1 MSNTNQTVENTTVVE
16 NPVVATDIA
25 DTAPKMP
32 TETSDEPIDLSDSI
46 TNLLS
51 TTNLMVIFGFL
62 GVYIGISYF
71 MKPGQVV
78 AGDTQSKGS
87 GLLINI
93 LFFAII
99 AYILYYAFVS
109 FKKRGSTVSSE
120 VVGSFTDFVDDPS
133 SILIVIFVLV
143 GLYVVSYLSGLS
155 MTQGDKPIAISMIE
169 TTAWLLLIVLLFVD
183 FFKYVFG
190 VSFEELFDK
199 IKAFFRGE
207 EDKVEEKAE
216 TDIPAVKC
224 EADKSE
230 PTDPDAEVFNVSNNL
245 YTYDDAQAICKSY
258 DAKMATYDQ
267 VEQAY
272 NNGAEWCNYGWSD
285 GQMALF
291 PTQKNTWKEL
301 QSRDVGECNES
312 KKVGNN
318 CGRPGINGGY
328 IANPY
333 VRFGVNCFGKKP
345 KPNEKELKQ
354 MTANE
359 TQIYPMTPNEKKL
372 EKKVDFW
379 KKNGNKYLE
388 LNSYNTKKW
397 TQKNSSPS
405 DTTATPT
412 TSSSP

>member
-1 MSNTNQTVENTTVVE
+1 MSNTNQTVAETPTTS
-16 NPVVATDIA
+16 P
-25 DTAPKMP
+25 P
-32 TETSDEPIDLSDSI
+32 TEASAETADFSGTIKE
-46 TNLLS
+46 LLS

-71 MKPGQVV
+71 MKPGGNGQVV
-78 AGDTQSKGS
+78 AGDSQPKGS
-87 GLLINI
+87 SLLIDI

-99 AYILYYAFVS
+99 AYILYYAFIS
-109 FKKRGSTVSSE
+109 FQNSDSTVSSQ
-120 VVGSFTDFVDDPS
+120 VIGSFTDFVDNPS

-155 MTQGDKPIAISMIE
+155 MAQGNKPISISMIE
-169 TTAWLLLIVLLFVD
+169 SIAWLLLIVLLFVD

-190 VSFEELFDK
+190 VSFEDLFDK
-199 IKAFFRGE
+199 IKAFFQGE
-207 EDKVEEKAE
+207 EKKVEEEE
-216 TDIPAVKC
+216 TEVEATKC
-224 EADKSE
+224 DSDKTE
-230 PTDPDAEVFNVSNNL
+230 PDDPNAEVFNVSNNL

-258 DAKMATYDQ
+258 DAKLATYDQ

-272 NNGAEWCNYGWSD
+272 DNGAEWCNYGWSE

-291 PTQKNTWKEL
+291 PTQKNTWNEL
-301 QSRDVGECNES
+301 QARDVGVCNES

-345 KPNEKELKQ
+345 KATEQELKQ
-354 MTANE
+354 MNANE
-359 TQIYPMTPNEKKL
+359 TQAYPMTPAEKKL

-397 TQKNSSPS
+397 TEKNSTQTPS
-405 DTTATPT
+405 AT
-412 TSSSP
+412 TSSSST